1 MPDFPSCRRAG
12 GPPASQDGPLPS
24 SPRPLAVVSACLLG
38 RNCRYDGKN
47 KRLPGL
53 RESLSAAGFDILP
66 LCPET
71 DSGLGC
77 PRPPIDLHPVPPPDG
92 PLRALRPDGTDC
104 TPILA
109 SWIDS
114 TLATLRQRPPAL
126 CILKSKSP
134 SCGIHPPRPGLFATA
149 LRTAF
154 PACPHQDE
162 TMPLP
167 RSSAADPGC
176 RR

>member
-1 MPDFPSCRRAG
+1 M
-12 GPPASQDGPLPS
+12 
-24 SPRPLAVVSACLLG
+24 SACLLG
-38 RNCRYDGKN
+38 RPCRYDGRHK
-47 KRLPGL
+47 LVP
-53 RESLSAAGFDILP
+53 SLQSALLAAGYDILP

-104 TPILA
+104 TPALA
-109 SWIDS
+109 AWIDA
-114 TLATLRQRPPAL
+114 TLATLRRRPPSL

-134 SCGIHPPRPGLFATA
+134 SCGIHPPRPGLFAAA

-154 PACPHQDE
+154 PSCPIQDE
-162 TMPLP
+162 NAPLP
-167 RSSAADPGC
+167 
-176 RR
+176 

>member
-1 MPDFPSCRRAG
+1 MPEPPACRSAG
-12 GPPASQDGPLPS
+12 GPPANPS
-24 SPRPLAVVSACLLG
+24 TSRPQGVPSTRHSSLVPRPLAVVSACLLG
-38 RNCRYDGKN
+38 RPCRYDGRHK
-47 KRLPGL
+47 LVPSL
-53 RESLSAAGFDILP
+53 ESSLLAAGYDILP

-104 TPILA
+104 TPTL
-109 SWIDS
+109 STWIDATIS
-114 TLATLRQRPPAL
+114 TLRRRPPSL

-154 PACPHQDE
+154 PSCPLQDE
-162 TMPLP
+162 TSPLP
-167 RSSAADPGC
+167 
-176 RR
+176 